1 MNEISFV
8 LLLFILTMA
17 FALIL
22 VWSGFDFRDVSV
34 CK

>member
-8 LLLFILTMA
+8 LLLFILMMA